1 VARGGVVAIFQDGL
15 QDLLGEADALDGAL
29 PRDGLSVRGNVHTV
43 VGIAEHTV
51 DVKNHVSDVL
61 LALAVV
67 GHEELVRGVDGEVL
81 RRQSGGGRH
90 CSGRGAFLLGGLL
103 CCWKRL
109 DELGRHGGEVVVV
122 GGSVVGG
129 GGGGDGVG
137 IIVVDPLF
145 IAGEFLV

>member
-1 VARGGVVAIFQDGL
+1 M
-15 QDLLGEADALDGAL
+15 
-29 PRDGLSVRGNVHTV
+29 
-43 VGIAEHTV
+43 
-51 DVKNHVSDVL
+51 KNHVSDVL

-67 GHEELVRGVDGEVL
+67 GHKELVRGVDGEVL